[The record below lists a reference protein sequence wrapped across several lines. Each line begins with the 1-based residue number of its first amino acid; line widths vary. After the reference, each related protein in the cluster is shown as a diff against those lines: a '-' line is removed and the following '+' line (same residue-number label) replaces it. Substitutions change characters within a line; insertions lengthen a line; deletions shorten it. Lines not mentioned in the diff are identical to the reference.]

1 MAEGKRV
8 YDKSNSCFYC
18 NKEFLKV
25 ARHLQQVH
33 FDEAEVKKALAY
45 KANDSN
51 RKKQFE
57 KLCRMGNFNHN
68 MTVLELKK
76 GELKVVR
83 RPSANMDINSSNY
96 MPCTFCHGFFL
107 KSLLRRHAEK
117 CPFQESAGGDNV
129 RTKQGKIKKNT
140 KDLVVS
146 ELYKKY

>member
-83 RPSANMDINSSNY
+83 RPSSNMDINSRNY
-96 MPCTFCHGFFL
+96 MPCTFCHGFFQE
-107 KSLLRRHAEK
+107 SLLRRHAAK
-117 CPFQESAGGDNV
+117 CPFQVLEVTTFDQNC
-129 RTKQGKIKKNT
+129 IC
-140 KDLVVS
+140 
-146 ELYKKY
+146 